1 MDTPTI
7 YLQPSLLTSSPSGA
21 KGCLLYKFMDF
32 LLLLGWFAAAVP
44 ACSCSWRLPPRIPEA
59 SHRRAASVLEE
70 LLDHRG
76 VRQRG
81 DVAQL
86 PLVTG
91 DLTEQPPHDLPCRRR
106 EGRARQQSDYR
117 RNHPRQ
123 PQVKTTHLSVEEGN
137 PHTSLT

>member
-1 MDTPTI
+1 M
-7 YLQPSLLTSSPSGA
+7 
-21 KGCLLYKFMDF
+21 LYKFMDSLL

-44 ACSCSWRLPPRIPEA
+44 ACGCSRRLPPRIPEA

-106 EGRARQQSDYR
+106 EGRARLQQSDYR
-117 RNHPRQ
+117 CDRPRQ
-123 PQVKTTHLSVEEGN
+123 PQVKTTHLSVEEEPSHVSN
-137 PHTSLT
+137 VKQSS